1 MPALMNLAS
10 ESAVQTIT
18 RLQSATGS
26 IPLVP
31 AVRIT
36 VLKTMIPLAFPEED
50 ITVAHSVARLIT
62 DKINLLW
69 TISKEDSD
77 DMIKDEKQILHLVIK
92 ASSATLTT
100 RGAIPVETFRLY
112 PPTKS
117 IYRAGPKQS
126 TSLDNTAEHDTTK
139 VNIKE
144 LHRDPKTWGENAP
157 EFDPSRWCNL
167 SPGQAREQN
176 KALLAFSTTPHQ
188 CPAARNGPILIE
200 VMVGALA
207 NVLGREYELSGLGT
221 EGLPKRPLKARRHNF
236 EDVMVVP
243 TALDPEE

>member
-1 MPALMNLAS
+1 MNLAS

-26 IPLVP
+26 MPLVP

-100 RGAIPVETFRLY
+100 RGIIPLVCSSLYTRQCGARYSSASSKYHIANGPNEASGLVFWANSHPIPVELI
-112 PPTKS
+112 S
-117 IYRAGPKQS
+117 Q
-126 TSLDNTAEHDTTK
+126 
-139 VNIKE
+139 
-144 LHRDPKTWGENAP
+144 
-157 EFDPSRWCNL
+157 PSRWVL
-167 SPGQAREQN
+167 SRGTCQGNFPPLPAHEEHLPSWTQAIYFTR
-176 KALLAFSTTPHQ
+176 
-188 CPAARNGPILIE
+188 
-200 VMVGALA
+200 
-207 NVLGREYELSGLGT
+207 
-221 EGLPKRPLKARRHNF
+221 
-236 EDVMVVP
+236 
-243 TALDPEE
+243 